1 MDIRK
6 VSIGSDYKASM
17 HYIVG
22 QEVLNG
28 SYIIHLIKRDST
40 RDSIVIYIQGN
51 SEIIMWK
58 EFTASMPTSIE
69 YNINF

>member
-6 VSIGSDYKASM
+6 VSIGSDYKSSM

-28 SYIIHLIKRDST
+28 TYIIHLIKRDST

-58 EFTASMPTSIE
+58 EFTSSMPASIE

>member
-58 EFTASMPTSIE
+58 EFTASMPASIE

>member
-28 SYIIHLIKRDST
+28 GYIIHLIKKDST

-51 SEIIMWK
+51 DEIIMWK
-58 EFTASMPTSIE
+58 EFTESMPVSIE

>member
-6 VSIGSDYKASM
+6 VSIDSDYKASM

-28 SYIIHLIKRDST
+28 VYVIHLIKKDST

-58 EFTASMPTSIE
+58 EFTASMPVSIE